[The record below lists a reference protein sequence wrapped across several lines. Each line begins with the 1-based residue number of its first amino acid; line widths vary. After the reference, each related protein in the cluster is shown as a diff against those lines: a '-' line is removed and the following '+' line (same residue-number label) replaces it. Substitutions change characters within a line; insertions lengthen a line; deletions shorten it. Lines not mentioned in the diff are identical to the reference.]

1 MNLIKIYIILM
12 KYKTYKEHPELFIE
26 GAICQVKMPSIWI
39 GAYEAAKQGEYN
51 VWLPAKIK
59 EIKSSDTEFPIIIVR
74 LRASHKYHTVS
85 MENLWIAPSQVEQ
98 GIKIK

>member
-1 MNLIKIYIILM
+1 M

-51 VWLPAKIK
+51 IWLPAKIK
-59 EIKSSDTEFPIIIVR
+59 EIKYSETNNDFPSIIVR

-85 MENLWIAPSQVEQ
+85 MENLWILPSQVEY
-98 GIKIK
+98 GIRIK